1 MARLQ
6 NLLLLGLSASLGAAA
21 PSAHSHGARAD
32 ETPAPAVQDAL
43 YDGSCFYPTPD
54 PAFPDD
60 LAAYTGRWYQVAGT
74 PQIFTAGCRCIYA
87 EYGLTENGT
96 VSVQNVCQLPL
107 GIRNE
112 IQGEASPVDAAYGAK
127 GTFQVRFPS
136 VPGGGVSC
144 PGPNYI
150 VQSKYSLMYTPTCG
164 CSGAPPGGR
173 EPRRKRQIGPR

>member
-21 PSAHSHGARAD
+21 PSSSSIQARA

-54 PAFPDD
+54 PAFPND

-74 PQIFTAGCRCIYA
+74 PQIFTTGCRCIYA

-96 VSVQNVCQLPL
+96 VSVENVCQLPL
-107 GIRNE
+107 GIRNA

-150 VQSKYSLMYTPTCG
+150 VQSESSSSSSSSSLLAR
-164 CSGAPPGGR
+164 S
-173 EPRRKRQIGPR
+173 PRRRVSLVVEN